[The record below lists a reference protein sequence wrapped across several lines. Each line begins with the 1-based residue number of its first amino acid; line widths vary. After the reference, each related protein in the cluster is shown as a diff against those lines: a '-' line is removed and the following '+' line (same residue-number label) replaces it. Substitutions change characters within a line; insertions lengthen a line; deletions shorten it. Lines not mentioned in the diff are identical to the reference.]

1 MRISDW
7 SSDVCSSDLRMADAA
22 YRHVASA
29 LARLADGGRL
39 VTITGASFSPDAPAW
54 RGAFARLQEQ
64 GRIVFTA
71 AIDGAIYA
79 KHGTTIDTRL
89 TVIEKAPADDPTAFP
104 ESRGVA
110 PDVATLIA
118 WIGEHVPARLPIDPA
133 VAVPPLQAAPP
144 PRTVRGYVARTAAS
158 LPVRTIGEPEGV
170 ELAYETVD
178 WRPAESGRITDAI
191 YEEYGLQ
198 AIRIQIGRAYT
209 PQIGRAAGRETMGQ

>member
-1 MRISDW
+1 MRMSDW
-7 SSDVCSSDLRMADAA
+7 SSDVCSSDL
-22 YRHVASA
+22 
-29 LARLADGGRL
+29 
-39 VTITGASFSPDAPAW
+39 
-54 RGAFARLQEQ
+54 Q
-64 GRIVFTA
+64 GRIVFPA

-89 TVIEKAPADDPTAFP
+89 TGIEKAPADDATAFP

-178 WRPAESGRITDAI
+178 WRPAESGRINDAI
-191 YEEYGLQ
+191 YEENGLQ
-198 AIRIQIGRAYT
+198 AHRIPGAQRTEERRAGKKCVHT
-209 PQIGRAAGRETMGQ
+209 SKSQ

>member
-7 SSDVCSSDLRMADAA
+7 SSDVCSSDL
-22 YRHVASA
+22 
-29 LARLADGGRL
+29 
-39 VTITGASFSPDAPAW
+39 
-54 RGAFARLQEQ
+54 FARLQEQ

-118 WIGEHVPARLPIDPA
+118 WIGEHVPARLPIHPA
-133 VAVPPLQAAPP
+133 VAVPPLPSPP
-144 PRTVRGYVARTAAS
+144 PPPPCRGKCPPPAAS
-158 LPVRTIGEPEGV
+158 FPVP
-170 ELAYETVD
+170 
-178 WRPAESGRITDAI
+178 PS
-191 YEEYGLQ
+191 
-198 AIRIQIGRAYT
+198 
-209 PQIGRAAGRETMGQ
+209 

>member
-7 SSDVCSSDLRMADAA
+7 SSDVCSSDL
-22 YRHVASA
+22 
-29 LARLADGGRL
+29 
-39 VTITGASFSPDAPAW
+39 
-54 RGAFARLQEQ
+54 FARLQEQ

-144 PRTVRGYVARTAAS
+144 PRTRSAERRVGKEGGSTCSSRWS
-158 LPVRTIGEPEGV
+158 PE
-170 ELAYETVD
+170 
-178 WRPAESGRITDAI
+178 
-191 YEEYGLQ
+191 Q
-198 AIRIQIGRAYT
+198 
-209 PQIGRAAGRETMGQ
+209 